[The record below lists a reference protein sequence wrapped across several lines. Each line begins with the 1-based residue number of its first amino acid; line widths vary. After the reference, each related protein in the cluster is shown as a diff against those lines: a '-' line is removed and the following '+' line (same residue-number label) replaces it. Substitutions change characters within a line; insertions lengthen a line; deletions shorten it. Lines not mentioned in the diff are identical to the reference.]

1 VTRLVRPAAAADAD
15 AVFGLLG
22 QFATSYVPDRR
33 RFDQHYPVLLEAADA
48 HLLVVMVHAKVA
60 GYVLGFQLPTLYAN
74 GVVLT
79 IQELV
84 VDPAYRGRGLGR
96 TLVEA
101 LIARGQDAGA
111 VEVTVP
117 TRHALNFY
125 ARLGFVETATYLKRP
140 LAAEEATFR

>member
-1 VTRLVRPAAAADAD
+1 VTRLVRTAAAADAD

-33 RFDQHYPVLLEAADA
+33 HFDQRYSVLLAAADA
-48 HLLVVMVHAKVA
+48 DLLVVTTDAKVV
-60 GYVLGFQLPTLYAN
+60 GYVLGFQLTTLYAN

-84 VDPAYRGRGLGR
+84 VDPAYRERGLGR

-117 TRHALNFY
+117 TRRALDFY